1 MTLLNKNIKDARI
14 AAGLTQTELAKKIGV
29 KQQTIQKYE
38 NGIVTNIPSDKIEA
52 IAKALNVTPAYLM
65 GWEFEQLLNNQSIWA
80 DESDR
85 QFIMERKDYCN
96 LPVDKQEPAK
106 EPTLDEQLEGIEFA
120 LWGEIK
126 ELDDDAKQ
134 DILDFVRFKKE
145 QKNKKADKE

>member
-1 MTLLNKNIKDARI
+1 
-14 AAGLTQTELAKKIGV
+14 
-29 KQQTIQKYE
+29 
-38 NGIVTNIPSDKIEA
+38 
-52 IAKALNVTPAYLM
+52 
-65 GWEFEQLLNNQSIWA
+65 
-80 DESDR
+80 
-85 QFIMERKDYCN
+85 MERKDYCN